1 MEVWMQ
7 QVLSSDQAG
16 ITVLI
21 AVFVMGMMS
30 VVSCAC
36 NLATLGVVAGY
47 TGTIG
52 STGKT
57 KAVVW
62 SGLFFLAGT
71 IISLTLIGGIIGY
84 ASELINDSFGSYWKV
99 AAGLISIFFGLY
111 AMDLLPFKMPA
122 MNVRLNNHEGNL
134 FSAIIF
140 GFTVGGL
147 SSACSL
153 CCNPFFPI
161 VLAASFVKGSF
172 VWGILMLFAFSL
184 GYGIPLAA
192 GMIGI
197 GLGIGKISTMMARFG
212 TVIKYTGGIAMIIIG
227 FYFLITI

>member
-1 MEVWMQ
+1 METWVT
-7 QVLSSDQAG
+7 QVLSSEQAG
-16 ITVLI
+16 ITILI
-21 AVFVMGMMS
+21 AVFLMGMIS

-36 NLATLGVVAGY
+36 NVATLGVVAGY

-52 STGKT
+52 ATGKT

-62 SGLFFLAGT
+62 SGIFFLSGT
-71 IISLTLIGGIIGY
+71 ILSLTIIGGIIGY
-84 ASELINDSFGSYWKV
+84 ASELINDSFGNYWKV
-99 AAGLISIFFGLY
+99 AAGLVSIFFGLY
-111 AMDLLPFKMPA
+111 VMDLLPFKIPS
-122 MNVRLNNHEGNL
+122 MNIRAGDHDGNL
-134 FSAIIF
+134 FSAILF

-172 VWGILMLFAFSL
+172 IWGLIMLFVFSL

-192 GMIGI
+192 GMIGA
-197 GLGIGKISTMMARFG
+197 GLGIGKISGMMARFG
-212 TVIKYTGGIAMIIIG
+212 TIIKYIGGIAMILIG
-227 FYFLITI
+227 FYFLLTI